1 MYAEYGLDGKW
12 KSGYT
17 HSCNPPAGAKVERR
31 DDAYFY
37 MMSNGTNT
45 IIATVERPEPSKPY
59 TPVGSAVSYHN
70 YVPIEEYRDGLYLT
84 SLALESLISS
94 TQNLETCTEG
104 RRRII
109 QNKLGLLPNDV
120 PLGQEGYYQFYVSK
134 MRESTNDAL
143 LLQYYLLNNR
153 YVQYNVELTAVLE
166 EAVYS
171 GTILD
176 SDTCAQLLQMFVG
189 TSDYK
194 KSISKSTARRNRML
208 DALQTGLD
216 FIGSAPVFGEPVDV
230 VNGVISFARGD
241 KASGFISLASA
252 APFLSSIAPFA
263 KAANKVDNYA
273 DVLKYA
279 DEVYAGVGEVKAE
292 LPGRNG
298 ALNQAKRDA
307 NILRNQKPD
316 YIEKVKMTEAESRG
330 GHVVKDANGNVI
342 ETREYHYTNRFG
354 EEVVI
359 QEHSAPH
366 VGSEGPHFNV
376 RPITDTRNGVFPGTK
391 EHYPYKKK

>member
-1 MYAEYGLDGKW
+1 MYELSAKNDRLSLNLYTYCINNPLIYYDPTGHMYAEYGLDGKW

-70 YVPIEEYRDGLYLT
+70 YVPIEEYRNGVYLT

-252 APFLSSIAPFA
+252 APFLGSIVPFA

-292 LPGRNG
+292 L
-298 ALNQAKRDA
+298 QD
-307 NILRNQKPD
+307 
-316 YIEKVKMTEAESRG
+316 EMV
-330 GHVVKDANGNVI
+330 H
-342 ETREYHYTNRFG
+342 
-354 EEVVI
+354 
-359 QEHSAPH
+359 
-366 VGSEGPHFNV
+366 
-376 RPITDTRNGVFPGTK
+376 
-391 EHYPYKKK
+391 